1 MINIE
6 KATKALEEANEM
18 MKFAIKK
25 MEEMEI
31 ELADYRYVLL
41 QLKVRTS
48 ERDTEIITNVLNRKK

>member
-1 MINIE
+1 MNIE
-6 KATKALEEANEM
+6 KATKTLEEANEM

-31 ELADYRYVLL
+31 EIADYRYVLL
-41 QLKVRTS
+41 QLKSRTD

>member
-1 MINIE
+1 MNIE
-6 KATKALEEANEM
+6 KATKTLEEANEM

-41 QLKVRTS
+41 QLKSRTD